1 MPAPPPHRLMSKFLH
16 GQGVILYKSNDD
28 VAFLTTYSLLRIDIA
43 STWSRFGR
51 AVFCHFVPTQRSC
64 WAINRVNSSFQFQ
77 QLPPP
82 PLFCADAVRS
92 LLCGAACGPTTANSY
107 IRCFWNVILKN
118 LHNTLRSCLGFEL
131 RVIWVIVW
139 FDSLNS
145 RAHSRESSKTC
156 KVWYFENAI
165 SENYSLL
172 SYDAA

>member
-1 MPAPPPHRLMSKFLH
+1 MAKASSCTKVMMTLH
-16 GQGVILYKSNDD
+16 S
-28 VAFLTTYSLLRIDIA
+28 SLLIHCSESILHLPEVA
-43 STWSRFGR
+43 SAVLCEAISCQLSAAAELPTVWIPRFSRNNF
-51 AVFCHFVPTQRSC
+51 
-64 WAINRVNSSFQFQ
+64 
-77 QLPPP
+77 P

-92 LLCGAACGPTTANSY
+92 LLCVAACGPTTANSY

-118 LHNTLRSCLGFEL
+118 LHNTLRSCLGFEE

-156 KVWYFENAI
+156 AVWYFENAI

-172 SYDAA
+172 NYDAA